1 MLAAEIDSSDGR
13 QALFRQL
20 NASQKIVIAGAN
32 SGMVKMKREPPVATT
47 TVNPINKLSQVKVQ
61 MSATQNLPRDNTS
74 ASKRQA

>member
-47 TVNPINKLSQVKVQ
+47 TVNPINKLS
-61 MSATQNLPRDNTS
+61 
-74 ASKRQA
+74 